1 MMFGARLK
9 EAREALGLT
18 GEFVGD
24 QVGVSKATISHWENG
39 RYQPNIEQIRGLCSA
54 LKVSPNWLFEVET
67 IDLPPDALEE
77 AKAYMRLAADS
88 RRKWKLMRQMMFT
101 AEKEKG

>member
-1 MMFGARLK
+1 MLFSARIK
-9 EAREALGLT
+9 SAREALELT
-18 GEFVGD
+18 GEFVGE

-39 RYQPNIEQIRGLCSA
+39 RYQPNIEQIRGLCRV

-77 AKAYMRLAADS
+77 AKTYAALSQADK
-88 RRKWKLMRQMMFT
+88 RKWKAMRQMLFST
-101 AEKEKG
+101 ANT